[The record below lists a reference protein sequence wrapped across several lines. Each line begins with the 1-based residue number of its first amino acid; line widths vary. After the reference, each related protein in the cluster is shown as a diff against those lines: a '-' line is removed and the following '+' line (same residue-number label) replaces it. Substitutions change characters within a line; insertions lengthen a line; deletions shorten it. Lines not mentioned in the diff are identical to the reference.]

1 MELLLGTQNW
11 RRYIFSSEETVNKL
25 KSHYDNNI
33 VKHTKR
39 LIGTTA
45 IIPVLSWKLEEDCF
59 EKDIELCSKCYV
71 SCAEEEIFNMEN
83 ITPITPPAEAL
94 PLDVNQKEEIVDI
107 LPQNAEICQ
116 QEKEELPE
124 SSSLGQDDDEEED
137 EVKEEAKM
145 NFRVMRKKTP
155 QKEKLQ
161 IEGNYIIK
169 ETPYLQEVIH
179 LRRYFFQHIN
189 NIIGRTST
197 QKSE

>member
-45 IIPVLSWKLEEDCF
+45 INRVLHWDWEEEEGCCL
-59 EKDIELCSKCYV
+59 KELCCLECCDEEAMPIASDLK
-71 SCAEEEIFNMEN
+71 ANQEEEI
-83 ITPITPPAEAL
+83 A
-94 PLDVNQKEEIVDI
+94 DIVTA
-107 LPQNAEICQ
+107 NAEICKEKDLSESYSIDESSSSIEPDEDDEEDD
-116 QEKEELPE
+116 EKEEE
-124 SSSLGQDDDEEED
+124 
-137 EVKEEAKM
+137 KM
-145 NFRVMRKKTP
+145 NFRVKKKKSP

-179 LRRYFFQHIN
+179 LRRYFFQHIIHIYYYN
-189 NIIGRTST
+189 
-197 QKSE
+197 

>member
-1 MELLLGTQNW
+1 MELLLGAQNW

-45 IIPVLSWKLEEDCF
+45 INRVLHWDWEEEEGCCEDELCCLEEENC
-59 EKDIELCSKCYV
+59 EMEG
-71 SCAEEEIFNMEN
+71 SCMMFCRNEEAMPIASDLKANQEEEIAD
-83 ITPITPPAEAL
+83 IVTP
-94 PLDVNQKEEIVDI
+94 
-107 LPQNAEICQ
+107 NAEICKEKDLSESSSIDESSSSIELDEDDEEDD
-116 QEKEELPE
+116 EKEEE
-124 SSSLGQDDDEEED
+124 
-137 EVKEEAKM
+137 KM
-145 NFRVMRKKTP
+145 NFRVKKKKSL

-179 LRRYFFQHIN
+179 LRRYFFQHIIHIYYYN
-189 NIIGRTST
+189 
-197 QKSE
+197 